1 MATVT
6 IGKSYFEALLR
17 RAEFVSRIQDTS
29 CAPGL
34 HGEADFHRQ
43 HTSNQHVNYGTDL
56 SNNVTISKAEHEF
69 MSALFRGGLSAETL
83 ETLLQGENGATSEA
97 PSIYDYDSEH
107 ITARSGAGTGVG
119 NASTRYMQGSD
130 NTAVSYGLQS
140 KACPQ
145 SVPRVAS
152 YGEHESFM
160 AGPDSPADDDD
171 DDDDDDEKYQEH
183 AQRIPLHDQRTVLI
197 TNLSERTT
205 HKDLASIVRGG
216 RLLDIFLR
224 NDRSA
229 TISFG
234 EGAAEFLAYAKRNDI
249 YLHMKRLEFRWN
261 DRQFHVPPH
270 VSNKIANGATRN
282 LVVRC
287 IAGKVTAD
295 QIRDH
300 LDHIHNLVVVDIY
313 FQKGDAYISTNSV
326 HNALFART
334 CMMSRTTYKG
344 TRIEYYPDECAEALP
359 RPTKTQNPVSRAP
372 VKPMP
377 VVNQYALLD
386 TGSDD
391 DSQSDEESYMT
402 NGVKVDGY
410 HWADS
415 VVA

>member
-69 MSALFRGGLSAETL
+69 MIQAVREYHLLKSALFRGGLSAETL

-107 ITARSGAGTGVG
+107 ITARSGAGTG
-119 NASTRYMQGSD
+119 
-130 NTAVSYGLQS
+130 
-140 KACPQ
+140 
-145 SVPRVAS
+145 
-152 YGEHESFM
+152 
-160 AGPDSPADDDD
+160 
-171 DDDDDDEKYQEH
+171 
-183 AQRIPLHDQRTVLI
+183 
-197 TNLSERTT
+197 RTT

-229 TISFG
+229 TISFV

>member
-69 MSALFRGGLSAETL
+69 MIQAVREYHLLKSALFRGGLSAETL

-145 SVPRVAS
+145 SVPR
-152 YGEHESFM
+152 
-160 AGPDSPADDDD
+160 
-171 DDDDDDEKYQEH
+171 
-183 AQRIPLHDQRTVLI
+183 
-197 TNLSERTT
+197 RTT

-229 TISFG
+229 TISFV